1 MSISNPTGF
10 PEGSPEERNLLLRFL
25 LSHKN
30 ELVVNQL
37 RCRNPKIKVLRGL
50 TQANLRIRVEELLDT
65 GEISLDDIVAILNKL
80 EGWGQQQIYLYRFN
94 DSETLRNQW
103 LNKDWGQ
110 HFEENNMADIFNAIR
125 PLAAPNELTLI
136 TVEYPQDRESIR
148 FIWAQNRSETA
159 REESKDPDPGA
170 WGDNTGSM
178 LERIIL
184 RAYRETMARDITS
197 FEWNIKSGEAMLMI
211 RKLSGREYKEVHDKI
226 WLELKNIIPVD
237 DFQQLSISKLI
248 KNLNL
253 DNTDEVIIRKA
264 TFKSMDND
272 GTILVASGN
281 QEDAFEDHVLERT
294 RTGFIEDV
302 NGLRSN
308 IRWKINKK
316 KDIGIEL
323 YARKSGDQRIGIS
336 AQELEE
342 DIRYVLQ
349 RIRTYCP

>member
-1 MSISNPTGF
+1 MSISSPTGF

-37 RCRNPKIKVLRGL
+37 RRRNPKTKILWGL

-65 GEISLDDIVAILNKL
+65 GEISLNDIVAILNKL

-103 LNKDWGQ
+103 FNKDWRQ

-136 TVEYPQDRESIR
+136 TAEYPQDRESIR

-184 RAYRETMARDITS
+184 RAYRETMIRDVTT

-211 RKLSGREYKEVHDKI
+211 RKLSGRKYKAVRDRIES
-226 WLELKNIIPVD
+226 ELADIIPII
-237 DFQQLSISKLI
+237 DFERLRTSKLI
-248 KNLNL
+248 DNL
-253 DNTDEVIIRKA
+253 DNIRDVKRPRMEYRSLYNPDDIVSFRSGRRQDIYLNP
-264 TFKSMDND
+264 TIVSMRQGHKDDFN
-272 GTILVASGN
+272 GYG
-281 QEDAFEDHVLERT
+281 
-294 RTGFIEDV
+294 GF
-302 NGLRSN
+302 SQ
-308 IRWKINKK
+308 WKIGNSKY
-316 KDIGIEL
+316 IGVDL
-323 YARKSGDQRIGIS
+323 YAKKQDDHRIGIRS
-336 AQELEE
+336 EELEK
-342 DIRYVLQ
+342 DVRHVLQ
-349 RIRTYCP
+349 RIRPYCE